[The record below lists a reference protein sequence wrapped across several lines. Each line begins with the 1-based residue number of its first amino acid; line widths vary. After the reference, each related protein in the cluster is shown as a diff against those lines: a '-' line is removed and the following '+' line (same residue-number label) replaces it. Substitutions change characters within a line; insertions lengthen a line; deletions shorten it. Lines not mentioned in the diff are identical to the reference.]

1 MTIPTP
7 SDAATM
13 IHTREGSF
21 NFRRGILL
29 WLAAGAVAILPELGA
44 TPFEALFVGSLLVAA
59 WILSN
64 ITPKQLIIS
73 ITLSIIEIFFR
84 EMGSRNQFK
93 VPGPN
98 MPTIFICA
106 PHANQFLDP
115 FVVISAVG
123 RTDVCYLAAAKSMR
137 LRFVGLMAR
146 LLDSIPVERAD
157 DVAFQGR
164 GTVWISPEDGMTVLG
179 RGTDFTQALKPGD
192 AIVVE
197 GRDGP
202 LAIRQVVSDEELL
215 LKRPAPPLPTAA
227 DEAESGAAESRV
239 AAAAVTAAAPAEAG
253 GYTPYRVN
261 PHVDQS
267 AMFDSVHEALNAGKA
282 IGIFPEGGSHD
293 RTELLPLKAGVA
305 IMALG
310 ALAKYPHM
318 PLRLVPVGLNYFSGH
333 RFRSR
338 VFVDIGE
345 PLTVP
350 SELLPRYM
358 QGGEEKRAATSELM
372 AMLNAALSALTIS
385 APDYDTLEFFWTL
398 RRLIKSSSHG
408 PMSITEQTELARRF
422 AAGYER
428 VLPDGRLWRETER
441 VRGARE
447 RCAEYNRQLKSLML
461 RDYQVHH
468 VLTHMTRDKALCL
481 FLWRALM
488 LLAATVLWLPM
499 TLLSLPVLILTRLV
513 SASKA
518 RQAVVKSSVKI
529 HGRDVA
535 ATWKVLVALV
545 LLPVLWV
552 TYTWLSGELVRALY
566 LGGGSGGSGGSSSAS
581 SRADDKSVSAVS
593 GSAVSGSAGPLER
606 KQVNLARLL
615 TFFLLPVFAYAF
627 ILLSEQMLAIMRSLL
642 PLLVIAVSPAKAQQI
657 IAERTKL
664 QQDMRTLVDDLGWR
678 QDSFTDL
685 TPRHTSTPSK
695 DQRCDERWPVQ
706 PSSQG
711 NAPAFPASPAVLSAT
726 ISVSRGLGVASLPP
740 SPAASTSPV
749 DEAPSTAAP
758 GRSATTG
765 FSVSVPSPTRSPTST
780 QRGTPALL

>member
-202 LAIRQVVSDEELL
+202 LAIRQGVSDEELL

-499 TLLSLPVLILTRLV
+499 TLLSLPVLSLSRLV

>member
-1 MTIPTP
+1 
-7 SDAATM
+7 M

-428 VLPDGRLWRETER
+428 VLPDGRLWRD
-441 VRGARE
+441 GAR
-447 RCAEYNRQLKSLML
+447 A
-461 RDYQVHH
+461 
-468 VLTHMTRDKALCL
+468 
-481 FLWRALM
+481 WR
-488 LLAATVLWLPM
+488 T
-499 TLLSLPVLILTRLV
+499 
-513 SASKA
+513 
-518 RQAVVKSSVKI
+518 
-529 HGRDVA
+529 
-535 ATWKVLVALV
+535 
-545 LLPVLWV
+545 
-552 TYTWLSGELVRALY
+552 
-566 LGGGSGGSGGSSSAS
+566 
-581 SRADDKSVSAVS
+581 
-593 GSAVSGSAGPLER
+593 
-606 KQVNLARLL
+606 
-615 TFFLLPVFAYAF
+615 
-627 ILLSEQMLAIMRSLL
+627 
-642 PLLVIAVSPAKAQQI
+642 
-657 IAERTKL
+657 
-664 QQDMRTLVDDLGWR
+664 
-678 QDSFTDL
+678 
-685 TPRHTSTPSK
+685 
-695 DQRCDERWPVQ
+695 
-706 PSSQG
+706 
-711 NAPAFPASPAVLSAT
+711 
-726 ISVSRGLGVASLPP
+726 
-740 SPAASTSPV
+740 
-749 DEAPSTAAP
+749 
-758 GRSATTG
+758 
-765 FSVSVPSPTRSPTST
+765 
-780 QRGTPALL
+780 